1 MFLHIKGDTQAW
13 ASGYGLKINYLKL
26 QSLLCREGKPGRDK
40 EELHDMSRTV
50 KQVMRDTEM
59 GMPVDKVAEKRHISR
74 ELAEQICRLYL
85 TQSGV
90 DAEGIMRKM
99 GIS

>member
-26 QSLLCREGKPGRDK
+26 QSLLCREGRPGRDK
-40 EELHDMSRTV
+40 EEPPDMSRTV

-59 GMPVDKVAEKRHISR
+59 GMPVDK
-74 ELAEQICRLYL
+74 AEQICRLYL
-85 TQSGV
+85 THSGV